1 MLESDG
7 ILEKAVSLKADN
19 KPFVLVTVVR
29 NELSTSA
36 KAGAKAGAKAIVEPD
51 GIIQGWVGGGC
62 VHLLWL
68 KPLIKP

>member
-36 KAGAKAGAKAIVEPD
+36 KAIVEPD